1 MRSLLDTNVL
11 IYADAADEPAKQRQA
26 VSLISELRRTGDAV
40 LSTQVLQEYVNVALR
55 KLRLPPALIRE
66 RLAFYRRFDL
76 VVTSPDL
83 IAAALDLHVL
93 RGISFYDA
101 LVVQAAVAGGC
112 QRVLS
117 EDLQHGATLGGVRI
131 VNPFLGEG

>member
-93 RGISFYDA
+93 RSISFYDA
-101 LVVQAAVAGGC
+101 LVVQAAAAGGC

>member
-26 VSLISELRRTGDAV
+26 VRLISELRRTGDAV

-76 VVTSPDL
+76 VATSPDL

-93 RGISFYDA
+93 RSISFYDA
-101 LVVQAAVAGGC
+101 LVVQAAAAGGC
-112 QRVLS
+112 ERVLS

>member
-26 VSLISELRRTGDAV
+26 VRLISELRRTGDAV

-76 VVTSPDL
+76 VATSPDL

-93 RGISFYDA
+93 RSISFYDA

-131 VNPFLGEG
+131 FNPFLGEG

>member
-101 LVVQAAVAGGC
+101 LVVQAAAAGGC

>member
-76 VVTSPDL
+76 VVTSPEL